1 MVPTRYE
8 RHHNASARGTKERG
22 IYKQIAHLIL
32 IRIPRLYGR
41 RSGIERAHTE
51 QHVRNH
57 RSQPDSDS
65 SSRLFSLLQTP
76 ILHSIPL
83 SLVPS
88 LSQLPRTS
96 THFNVPANELG
107 VTTWCRRKI
116 VYRKIYGLKNRD
128 KNRERRIKEEREG
141 GRKRAKKRKEKL
153 KGRKKKKKERNNP
166 TRDDNAITHA
176 IYPESTRIHT
186 DYLTLA
192 TVAVA
197 VMGRNQAP
205 PFNIPSGTRFAN
217 R

>member
-116 VYRKIYGLKNRD
+116 VYRKIYGL
-128 KNRERRIKEEREG
+128 RIEIKIGNDELRKKGREG
-141 GRKRAKKRKEKL
+141 GRGEKN
-153 KGRKKKKKERNNP
+153 GRKN
-166 TRDDNAITHA
+166 
-176 IYPESTRIHT
+176 
-186 DYLTLA
+186 
-192 TVAVA
+192 
-197 VMGRNQAP
+197 
-205 PFNIPSGTRFAN
+205 
-217 R
+217 

>member
-76 ILHSIPL
+76 ILHSISL

-141 GRKRAKKRKEKL
+141 GRKRGKKREEKL
-153 KGRKKKKKERNNP
+153 KGRKKKKKREKQSD
-166 TRDDNAITHA
+166 TR
-176 IYPESTRIHT
+176 
-186 DYLTLA
+186 
-192 TVAVA
+192 
-197 VMGRNQAP
+197 
-205 PFNIPSGTRFAN
+205 
-217 R
+217 

>member
-22 IYKQIAHLIL
+22 IDLQTNSSPYSNTNTASVRTS
-32 IRIPRLYGR
+32 IRHRTRTHRTARKKSSITARFRLLFPPFL
-41 RSGIERAHTE
+41 SSP
-51 QHVRNH
+51 N
-57 RSQPDSDS
+57 SDS
-65 SSRLFSLLQTP
+65 PLDSSLTCSLLVTIAANFNALQR
-76 ILHSIPL
+76 S
-83 SLVPS
+83 
-88 LSQLPRTS
+88 SQR
-96 THFNVPANELG
+96 
-107 VTTWCRRKI
+107 TWCHNLVSKKN
-116 VYRKIYGLKNRD
+116 RKIYGLKNRD

-141 GRKRAKKRKEKL
+141 GRKRGKKREEKL